1 MTSYE
6 GFFIFPPD
14 HTPEVRKK
22 QDKTLEDLIGKF
34 QGTIV
39 EIAEGGRKPLGYPV
53 KKSKEGFF
61 VWVHFQMDP
70 LKVNE
75 LRYALSLQE
84 DFLKFMITRKK
95 IVSAQK
101 KSPEKSR
108 PQPVPPAQPV
118 ATAQPK

>member
-1 MTSYE
+1 VTSYE

-22 QDKTLEDLIGKF
+22 QDKTLEDLIHKF

-39 EIAEGGRKPLGYPV
+39 EISEGGRKPLGYPV

-61 VWVHFQMDP
+61 VWVHFQLES
-70 LKVNE
+70 LKMNE
-75 LRYALSLQE
+75 LRHALNLQE
-84 DFLKFMITRKK
+84 DFLKFMITRKLASSPK
-95 IVSAQK
+95 KVS
-101 KSPEKSR
+101 EKSR
-108 PQPVPPAQPV
+108 SQPVQPTQPV